1 MTMQL
6 LLGNELGLVYVPELD
21 RGFASETIQSQ
32 EGEKASGNGRQRT
45 GRGPFRDVGRKDP
58 TPLSQGPL

>member
-1 MTMQL
+1 MSLNLREGL
-6 LLGNELGLVYVPELD
+6 LLKPFRAEEE
-21 RGFASETIQSQ
+21 R
-32 EGEKASGNGRQRT
+32 EKASGNGRQRT